1 MLKKKPVGIILWS
14 GKSLLDGERIAVVA
28 TGIFSKSENGKTG
41 DMIQTYIIRRDIHPM
56 LARRMGEDKS
66 ICGNCKHKEQSTCY
80 VNLCHGPIGVFHAL
94 IDGSYRDFQDGDL
107 ELFKNRDIRIG
118 SYGDPAAVPYEIW
131 ENICNASKG
140 FTGYTHQWNNK
151 KTDQRLKNICM
162 ASVDSIV
169 GYNKEYEKAKVL
181 GWRTFRVFADDKG
194 VSVYDAKTD
203 SEIVCP
209 ASKEAGVLTT
219 CEKCNLCCGL
229 DKINAKDIIINHH
242 SDSEVMGSMWRRD
255 RFISIMK
262 KIKYKKGWRRDYA
275 GERKVFRKTC
285 KF

>member
-1 MLKKKPVGIILWS
+1 MPKKPIGIILWS

-28 TGIFSKSENGKTG
+28 TGIFTKTENAKTG
-41 DMIQTYIIRRDIHPM
+41 DMIQTYIIRRDMHPM
-56 LARRMGEDKS
+56 LARRLGDDKS
-66 ICGNCKHKEQSTCY
+66 VCGDCKHKEQSTCY

-94 IDGSYRDFQDGDL
+94 VDGSYRDFQDGDL
-107 ELFKNRDIRIG
+107 ELFKDRFIRVG

-131 ENICNASKG
+131 ENICKVVKG

-151 KTDQRLKNICM
+151 KIDQRLKNVCM
-162 ASVDSIV
+162 ASVDSIS
-169 GYNKEYEKAKVL
+169 GYMKEYEKAIAL
-181 GWRTFRVFADDKG
+181 GWRTFRVFADDTG
-194 VSVYDAKTD
+194 INVYDVKQD
-203 SEIVCP
+203 GEIVCP

-229 DKINAKDIIINHH
+229 NRANGRNVLINHH
-242 SDSEVMGSMWRRD
+242 ADSEVMGSLWRRD
-255 RFISIMK
+255 RYMAIMK

-275 GERKVFRKTC
+275 GERKIFKNTC